1 MTSGIIGLGNMGGR
15 IARRIR
21 DEGLPVLGYDLDPE
35 QAEMAGI
42 ELADSV
48 AEVAARSGV
57 VLLSLP
63 DSTAVEQVV
72 LGDDGLLANARARQ
86 VVVDLT
92 TAAPSSSVKIH
103 AALWPGARWP
113 SSTPESRAAPRQPSR
128 ERSRSWRA
136 ERGRRWRSSRRSSR
150 RSAPASTTWASP
162 ARVTSRSC

>member
-15 IARRIR
+15 IARRMR
-21 DEGLPVLGYDLDPE
+21 DEGLPVLGYDVDPE

-72 LGDDGLLANARARQ
+72 LGDDGLLANARA
-86 VVVDLT
+86 LENE
-92 TAAPSSSVKIH
+92 PSDEW
-103 AALWPGARWP
+103 AWFGPRGGQA
-113 SSTPESRAAPRQPSR
+113 AAPRPSLR
-128 ERSRSWRA
+128 NASLRRA
-136 ERGRRWRSSRRSSR
+136 VASPGRGAIWTGAFCVRGR
-150 RSAPASTTWASP
+150 P
-162 ARVTSRSC
+162 